1 MGLPQKGPA
10 LVFAALADPVRLELV
25 TRLADG
31 DATVGELAAVHPISV
46 QAISKHVKVLE
57 GAGVVRRTGP
67 GHRAGVQLNAEVFTL
82 MDRWIERFRRR
93 FQERYERL
101 DALLAAQPEAT
112 APPRAVRAR
121 RTTR

>member
-1 MGLPQKGPA
+1 MGLPQEGPA

-93 FQERYERL
+93 FQ
-101 DALLAAQPEAT
+101 
-112 APPRAVRAR
+112 
-121 RTTR
+121 

>member
-1 MGLPQKGPA
+1 MGLPQEGPT

>member
-1 MGLPQKGPA
+1 MGLPQEGPA

>member
-1 MGLPQKGPA
+1 MGLPQEGPA

-112 APPRAVRAR
+112 APPWAVRAR